1 MLTIQSLGQII
12 RLNKCEVKR
21 MIWPSDWIDIT
32 GDNQATS
39 DRERMTPDIWSS
51 DAVGTMTTA
60 VRERRLRTGK
70 PPTRGCRRLQRV
82 NRATNAVLPTGPTT
96 IHPAPHHSV
105 LASIKK
111 RH

>member
-1 MLTIQSLGQII
+1 
-12 RLNKCEVKR
+12 

-39 DRERMTPDIWSS
+39 DRERMTPEIWSS
-51 DAVGTMTTA
+51 DAVGTTMTRA
-60 VRERRLRTGK
+60 IREHGLRTGK

-96 IHPAPHHSV
+96 IHPAPLHGV
-105 LASIKK
+105 LASIKN
-111 RH
+111 RY